1 MPISRQSRRE
11 ETSSRKSKE
20 ARALAKQPISTMPT
34 FAEEAAAFIE
44 FRRPTWSNEKHVAQW
59 ESTLARYAGP
69 VIGQLPIDEITTAH
83 VMAVLTPIWTEK
95 HETASRV
102 RQRMESVFDW
112 AINKAHRSDNP
123 AEKRLLKSLP
133 LMRNKKSATQPCLT
147 PKFSRP

>member
-1 MPISRQSRRE
+1 
-11 ETSSRKSKE
+11 
-20 ARALAKQPISTMPT
+20 MPT

-102 RQRMESVFDW
+102 RQRMESVFD
-112 AINKAHRSDNP
+112 
-123 AEKRLLKSLP
+123 
-133 LMRNKKSATQPCLT
+133 
-147 PKFSRP
+147 